1 MFAEQ
6 KRTLMK
12 TIETAYSEFSRMLL
26 DDRIYEDP
34 SITFADICSSLR
46 VSPSDLDEKLLK
58 EIGMN
63 GPEILQS
70 FQKLLTLQAIP
81 HTRENFN
88 N

>member
-1 MFAEQ
+1 
-6 KRTLMK
+6 MK
-12 TIETAYSEFSRMLL
+12 TIETTYSEFSRMLL
-26 DDRIYEDP
+26 DDRIYEDLTI
-34 SITFADICSSLR
+34 SFTDICASLR
-46 VSPSDLDEKLLK
+46 VSPSDLDEILIK

-70 FQKLLTLQAIP
+70 FQKLLNLQAIP

>member
-1 MFAEQ
+1 
-6 KRTLMK
+6 MK

-26 DDRIYEDP
+26 GDRIYED
-34 SITFADICSSLR
+34 STITFPDICASLH
-46 VSPSDLDEKLLK
+46 VAPSDLNEILIK

-70 FQKLLTLQAIP
+70 FQKLLNLQAIP

>member
-1 MFAEQ
+1 
-6 KRTLMK
+6 
-12 TIETAYSEFSRMLL
+12 MLL

-34 SITFADICSSLR
+34 TISFTDICASLR
-46 VSPSDLDEKLLK
+46 VSPSDLDEILIK

>member
-1 MFAEQ
+1 
-6 KRTLMK
+6 MK

-26 DDRIYEDP
+26 GDRIYEDP
-34 SITFADICSSLR
+34 TITFHDICTTLGA
-46 VSPSDLDEKLLK
+46 SPSDLNEILIK

>member
-1 MFAEQ
+1 
-6 KRTLMK
+6 
-12 TIETAYSEFSRMLL
+12 MLL

-34 SITFADICSSLR
+34 TISFTDICASLR
-46 VSPSDLDEKLLK
+46 VSPFDLDEILIK

-70 FQKLLTLQAIP
+70 FQKLLTLRAIP

>member
-1 MFAEQ
+1 
-6 KRTLMK
+6 MK

-26 DDRIYEDP
+26 GDSIHEDP
-34 SITFADICSSLR
+34 TISFYEICAALR
-46 VSPSDLDEKLLK
+46 VSPSDLNEILSK

>member
-1 MFAEQ
+1 MDTTYQEFA
-6 KRTLMK
+6 
-12 TIETAYSEFSRMLL
+12 RMLL
-26 DDRIYEDP
+26 DDRIYEDTTI
-34 SITFADICSSLR
+34 SFTDICASLR
-46 VSPSDLDEKLLK
+46 VSPSDLNEILIK

-63 GPEILQS
+63 GTEILQS